1 MLPRPPCPV
10 LLLSGGGV
18 AVVNGTGHNCFAFG
32 VLRRRSVADP
42 LPFSAPLALPS
53 RRTLKRLIGVLGGTL
68 AFPLLLSASPA
79 RLADAQAAKAGT
91 SPELRVLL
99 LESAGFRIAGDGG
112 ARLVDGTGKELLR
125 LPPGGMVAIRS
136 SAGRVVVDSASEGQA
151 PLLAQPLAVGELW
164 LVPIAHRSAAA
175 TFQLQ
180 QRRYHGRLL
189 VRPANDLLRA
199 INVIGVET
207 YLPSVVGSEMP
218 ASWPLEALRAQA
230 VAARTYALRQRNP
243 EAPFDLKATVSS
255 QVYKGLEAETAST
268 RQATTTT
275 RGLVLMYGN
284 SLINAVFHSSSGGVT
299 ENSGD
304 LWTRQLPYLV
314 SVRDFDETGP
324 VSQWKKDLAPELLAE
339 AFAEIGGVNRI
350 DVIASTASGRVRQA
364 RVIGPSGALVLSGAQ
379 LRSRLGLRS
388 TMVRFEAAPFRFE
401 SRGEPGLSLAGD
413 AQPGGPVRFS
423 TPLGGLLGP
432 PPPPGFQLP
441 QQPIGLVAIG
451 RGFGHG
457 VGMSQWGAFALAQRG
472 ERFDQILR
480 HYYRGA
486 ELRPF
491 QEAVP
496 GPLAAESGAEPGSA
510 PWMSGTFTARDRP

>member
-1 MLPRPPCPV
+1 MTSPLLRFAV
-10 LLLSGGGV
+10 L
-18 AVVNGTGHNCFAFG
+18 
-32 VLRRRSVADP
+32 P
-42 LPFSAPLALPS
+42 LPLPARPLL
-53 RRTLKRLIGVLGGTL
+53 RRLIGALGGTL
-68 AFPLLLSASPA
+68 TLPLLLSATPA
-79 RLADAQAAKAGT
+79 RLTNAGPAAAGG
-91 SPELRVLL
+91 SSELRVLL
-99 LESAGFRIAGDGG
+99 LESTGFRVAGDGG
-112 ARLVDGTGKELLR
+112 ARLMDGAGKELVR
-125 LPPGGMVAIRS
+125 LPPGGAVALRP
-136 SAGRVVVDSASEGQA
+136 SAGRIVVETLAEGQ
-151 PLLAQPLAVGELW
+151 PEGVAQPFAAGELW
-164 LVPIAHRSAAA
+164 LVPLASGASAA

-189 VRPANDLLRA
+189 VRPANDQLRA

-230 VAARTYALRQRNP
+230 VAARTYSLRQRNP
-243 EAPFDLKATVSS
+243 AADFDLKATVSS

-268 RQATTTT
+268 RQATATT

-284 SLINAVFHSSSGGVT
+284 SLINAVFHSSGGGVT

-304 LWTRQLPYLV
+304 LWSKQLPYLV
-314 SVRDFDETGP
+314 SVRDFDETSP
-324 VSQWKKDLAPELLAE
+324 VSQWKKDLAPEVLAQ

-350 DVIASTASGRVRQA
+350 DVISSTASGRVRQA
-364 RVIGPSGALVLSGAQ
+364 RVLGPSGVLVLSGAQ

-388 TMVRFEAAPFRFE
+388 TLVRFEAAPFRFRNPADQGF
-401 SRGEPGLSLAGD
+401 SMAGDPQPGLPA
-413 AQPGGPVRFS
+413 RFS
-423 TPLGGLLGP
+423 TPFGTLLGP
-432 PPPPGFQLP
+432 PPPPEFPLP
-441 QQPIGLVAIG
+441 QEPIGLVAIG

-491 QEAVP
+491 KDTLP
-496 GPLAAESGAEPGSA
+496 GRLATAPGLEPGSQG
-510 PWMSGTFTARDRP
+510 WISGTLAGRDRP